1 MLSTLRR
8 WLLSGLLVTL
18 PLVVTIWVLG
28 FIVAFLDSSLK
39 LVPKE
44 WLPEAAWGFKIPGL
58 GVVLT
63 LAIVLLIGAFASN
76 YLGAK
81 LFRWWDDFLGRIPI
95 VRSIYSA
102 VKQISD
108 TLFASSGNSFRE
120 AVLVEFPRRDAW
132 TIAFVT
138 GKPTGELVEHID
150 PQEWISVYVPTTPN
164 PTSGYYVLLRKAE
177 TFPLRM
183 SVEEA
188 LKVIVSMGV
197 IAAPDVKAKQPNV
210 LENVGAE
217 AEVEEEVEV
226 SADAG
231 EGAAEKG
238 AAEDRL

>member
-8 WLLSGLLVTL
+8 WLISGLLVTL
-18 PLVVTIWVLG
+18 PLVVTLWVLDL
-28 FIVAFLDSSLK
+28 IVTFLDSSLK

-44 WLPEAAWGFKIPGL
+44 WQPEASLGFNIPGL

-63 LAIVLLIGAFASN
+63 LCIVLMIGAFASN

-108 TLFASSGNSFRE
+108 TLFASKGNSFRE
-120 AVLVEFPRRDAW
+120 AVLVQFPREGSW

-138 GKPTGELVEHID
+138 GKPTGELADHMSPD
-150 PQEWISVYVPTTPN
+150 EWISVYVPTTPN

-177 TFPLRM
+177 TFALKM
-183 SVEEA
+183 TVDEA

-197 IAAPDVKAKQPNV
+197 IPAPSVHHDKPGAVDVV
-210 LENVGAE
+210 
-217 AEVEEEVEV
+217 
-226 SADAG
+226 ADA
-231 EGAAEKG
+231 KVDV
-238 AAEDRL
+238 AAEDAVKVAENGPTGSQQ